1 MIIKYINQIL
11 LKNKFPNL
19 NKTAQ
24 LQSLKISNKIYQIKL
39 ILIKTMKI
47 SKMRNNKL
55 IKKQIEMEKTVLE
68 NLHLQLEQDFNH
80 TIQKKLIKTN
90 FYFSRTFKEDS
101 RYTCLESAMVMDSMV
116 KMLVHLLNFN

>member
-24 LQSLKISNKIYQIKL
+24 LQSLKISNKIYKIKL
-39 ILIKTMKI
+39 IMIKTMKI

-55 IKKQIEMEKTVLE
+55 IKKLIEMEKTVLE
-68 NLHLQLEQDFNH
+68 NLHLQLE
-80 TIQKKLIKTN
+80 
-90 FYFSRTFKEDS
+90 
-101 RYTCLESAMVMDSMV
+101 
-116 KMLVHLLNFN
+116 